1 MFSLLLLLSG
11 LAQAAQTLTGT
22 GLEIT
27 YNSLGTWNDSANA
40 QGLRASFDLQ
50 LEPGQSTDLRLFLR
64 NGSRAITETWTTPFK
79 AE

>member
-1 MFSLLLLLSG
+1 VTATASNGRILRSFLTPNPHLKGFRAG
-11 LAQAAQTLTGT
+11 L
-22 GLEIT
+22 
-27 YNSLGTWNDSANA
+27 DV
-40 QGLRASFDLQ
+40 Q